1 MRILITSNVRWWNA
15 EAAYAAI
22 LAREL
27 LNAGHK
33 VWVLTLPNSLNETKL
48 RNWNLPIITDIPLSS
63 SNPWQLWRAY
73 QRLKSLIEE
82 QQIQIVNAHRSEGF
96 PLLVLLRQRLKS
108 FALIRTRGTTRPL
121 RDRWLNRRLHE
132 DWIESVIV
140 PAQVIASQLRQ
151 VLNLPPE
158 RLHVIYYPVNP
169 STIGVKGESEAQQS
183 RLECLDRLGI
193 PKHRRVI
200 GIVGRIRPVKGQRIL
215 LKIFVALRKRFP
227 DIVLLM
233 LYRDTNETEAE
244 WQGLLQDLVESN
256 LLQSVYLYGYREDV
270 LEIMRHTDIGVV
282 SSVDSEVICRV
293 AVEFFSV
300 GTPVVAFPTGALP
313 EIIQD
318 GVTGRIAKDKSAE
331 ALAEALEWMLES
343 PERIAEFGQHARQQ
357 SLERFDPNKLLEQ
370 TLSVYEQSWQ
380 HLQSQLV
387 TGEANVRP

>member
-15 EAAYAAI
+15 EAAYAAT

-48 RNWNLPIITDIPLSS
+48 RSWNLPIITDIPLSS
-63 SNPWQLWRAY
+63 SNPWQLWQAY
-73 QRLKSLIEE
+73 RRLQSLIEE

-121 RDRWLNRRLHE
+121 RDHWLNRKLHE

-151 VLNLPPE
+151 VLNLPSE
-158 RLHVIYYPVNP
+158 RLQVIYYPVNP
-169 STIGVKGESEAQQS
+169 GSIDSQGESEAQQS

-193 PKHRRVI
+193 PRHCRVV

-215 LKIFVALRKRFP
+215 LKSFATLRKRFP

-256 LLQSVYLYGYREDV
+256 LQQSVYLYGYREDV

-331 ALAEALEWMLES
+331 ALAEILEWMLES
-343 PERIAEFGQHARQQ
+343 PERIAEFGKNARQQ

>member
-15 EAAYAAI
+15 EAAYAAT

-63 SNPWQLWRAY
+63 SNPWRLWRAY
-73 QRLKSLIEE
+73 QRLQSLIEE

-96 PLLVLLRQRLKS
+96 PLLVLLRQQLKS

-121 RDRWLNRRLHE
+121 RDRWVNRKLHE
-132 DWIESVIV
+132 DWIEAVIV

-158 RLHVIYYPVNP
+158 RLQVIYYPAN
-169 STIGVKGESEAQQS
+169 SSLIDSQGESEAQQS

-193 PKHRRVI
+193 PEHCRVV

-215 LKIFVALRKRFP
+215 LKSFVALTKHFP
-227 DIVLLM
+227 DIVLLI

-244 WQGLLQDLVESN
+244 WQGLLQDLAESN
-256 LLQSVYLYGYREDV
+256 LQQNVYLYGYREDV

-313 EIIQD
+313 EIVQD

-331 ALAEALEWMLES
+331 ALAEILEWMLES
-343 PERIAEFGQHARQQ
+343 PECIAELGKNARQQ
-357 SLERFDPNKLLEQ
+357 SLERFDPNKLLQQ
-370 TLSVYEQSWQ
+370 TLSVYEKGWQ
-380 HLQSQLV
+380 RLQSQLV
-387 TGEANVRP
+387 TGETNVRP

>member
-15 EAAYAAI
+15 EAAYAAT

-63 SNPWQLWRAY
+63 SNPWQLWQAY
-73 QRLKSLIEE
+73 RRLQSLIEE

-96 PLLVLLRQRLKS
+96 PLLVLLRQQLKS

-121 RDRWLNRRLHE
+121 RDHWLNRKLHE

-151 VLNLPPE
+151 ILNLPSE
-158 RLHVIYYPVNP
+158 RLQVIYYPVNP
-169 STIGVKGESEAQQS
+169 SSIDSQGASEAQQS

-193 PKHRRVI
+193 PRHCRVI

-215 LKIFVALRKRFP
+215 LKSFATLRKRFP

-256 LLQSVYLYGYREDV
+256 LQQSVYLYGYREDV

-331 ALAEALEWMLES
+331 ALDEILEWMLES
-343 PERIAEFGQHARQQ
+343 PERIAEFGKNARQQ

>member
-15 EAAYAAI
+15 EAAYAAT

-48 RNWNLPIITDIPLSS
+48 RSWNLPIITDIPLSS
-63 SNPWQLWRAY
+63 SNPWQLWQAY
-73 QRLKSLIEE
+73 RRLQSLIEE
-82 QQIQIVNAHRSEGF
+82 QQIQVVNAHRSEGF

-121 RDRWLNRRLHE
+121 RDHWLNRKLHE

-151 VLNLPPE
+151 VLNLPSE
-158 RLHVIYYPVNP
+158 RLQVIYYPVNP
-169 STIGVKGESEAQQS
+169 GSIDSQGESEAQQS

-193 PKHRRVI
+193 PRQCRVI

-215 LKIFVALRKRFP
+215 LKSFATLRKRFP
-227 DIVLLM
+227 DTVLLM

-256 LLQSVYLYGYREDV
+256 LQQSVYLYGYREDV

-331 ALAEALEWMLES
+331 ALAEILEWMLES
-343 PERIAEFGQHARQQ
+343 PERISEFGKNARQQ

>member
-15 EAAYAAI
+15 EAAYAAT

-48 RNWNLPIITDIPLSS
+48 RSWNLPIITDIPLSS
-63 SNPWQLWRAY
+63 SNPWQLWQAY
-73 QRLKSLIEE
+73 RRLQSLIEE

-121 RDRWLNRRLHE
+121 RDHWLNRKLHE

-140 PAQVIASQLRQ
+140 PAQVIASQLRPI
-151 VLNLPPE
+151 LNLPSE
-158 RLHVIYYPVNP
+158 RLQVIYYPVNP
-169 STIGVKGESEAQQS
+169 SSIDSQGESEAQQS

-193 PKHRRVI
+193 PRHCRVI

-215 LKIFVALRKRFP
+215 LKSFATLRKRFP

-256 LLQSVYLYGYREDV
+256 LQQSVYLYGYREDV

-331 ALAEALEWMLES
+331 ALAEILEWMLES
-343 PERIAEFGQHARQQ
+343 PERIAEFGKNARQQ

>member
-15 EAAYAAI
+15 EAAYAAT

-48 RNWNLPIITDIPLSS
+48 RSWNLPIITDIPLSS
-63 SNPWQLWRAY
+63 SNPWQLWQAHR
-73 QRLKSLIEE
+73 RLQSLIEE
-82 QQIQIVNAHRSEGF
+82 QQIQVVNAHRSEGF

-121 RDRWLNRRLHE
+121 RDNWLNRKLHE

-151 VLNLPPE
+151 VLNLPSE
-158 RLHVIYYPVNP
+158 RLQVIYYPVNP
-169 STIGVKGESEAQQS
+169 SSIDSQGESEAQQS

-193 PKHRRVI
+193 PRQCRVI

-215 LKIFVALRKRFP
+215 LKSFATLRKRFP

-256 LLQSVYLYGYREDV
+256 LQQSVYLYGYREDV

-318 GVTGRIAKDKSAE
+318 GVTGRIAKDKSAA
-331 ALAEALEWMLES
+331 ALAEILEWMLES
-343 PERIAEFGQHARQQ
+343 PERIAGFGKNARQQ

>member
-15 EAAYAAI
+15 EAAYAAT

-27 LNAGHK
+27 LHAGHK

-48 RNWNLPIITDIPLSS
+48 RNWNLSIITDIPLSS

-132 DWIESVIV
+132 DWIESVVV

-193 PKHRRVI
+193 PKHCRVI

-215 LKIFVALRKRFP
+215 LKSFVALRKRFP

-343 PERIAEFGQHARQQ
+343 PERIAEFGQNARQQ

-380 HLQSQLV
+380 RLQSQLV

>member
-15 EAAYAAI
+15 EAAYAAT

-48 RNWNLPIITDIPLSS
+48 RSWNLPIITDIPLSS
-63 SNPWQLWRAY
+63 SNPWQLWQAY
-73 QRLKSLIEE
+73 RRLQSLIEE

-121 RDRWLNRRLHE
+121 RDHWLNRKLHE

-151 VLNLPPE
+151 VLNLPSE
-158 RLHVIYYPVNP
+158 RLQVIYYPVNP
-169 STIGVKGESEAQQS
+169 SSIDSQGESEAQQS

-193 PKHRRVI
+193 PRHCRVI

-215 LKIFVALRKRFP
+215 LKSFATLRKRFP

-256 LLQSVYLYGYREDV
+256 LQQSVYLYGYREDV

-331 ALAEALEWMLES
+331 ALAEILEWMLES
-343 PERIAEFGQHARQQ
+343 PERIAEFGKNARQQ

>member
-15 EAAYAAI
+15 EAAYAAA

-63 SNPWQLWRAY
+63 SNPWQLWWAY
-73 QRLKSLIEE
+73 RRLQSLIEE

-121 RDRWLNRRLHE
+121 RDHWLNRKLHE

-151 VLNLPPE
+151 VLNLPSE
-158 RLHVIYYPVNP
+158 RLQVIYYPVNP
-169 STIGVKGESEAQQS
+169 SSIDSQGESEAQQS

-193 PKHRRVI
+193 PRHCRVI

-215 LKIFVALRKRFP
+215 LKSFATLRKRFP

-256 LLQSVYLYGYREDV
+256 LQQSVYLYGYREDV

-318 GVTGRIAKDKSAE
+318 GVTGRIAKDKSAA
-331 ALAEALEWMLES
+331 ALAEILEWMLES
-343 PERIAEFGQHARQQ
+343 PERIAGFGKNARQQ

>member
-15 EAAYAAI
+15 EAAYAAT

-63 SNPWQLWRAY
+63 SNPWRLWRAY
-73 QRLKSLIEE
+73 QRLQSLIEE

-96 PLLVLLRQRLKS
+96 PLLVLLRQQLKS

-121 RDRWLNRRLHE
+121 RDHWVNRKLHE
-132 DWIESVIV
+132 DWIEAVIV

-158 RLHVIYYPVNP
+158 RLQVIYYPANP
-169 STIGVKGESEAQQS
+169 SPTDSQGEGEAQQS

-193 PKHRRVI
+193 PEHCRVV

-215 LKIFVALRKRFP
+215 LKSFVALRKHFP
-227 DIVLLM
+227 DIVLLI

-244 WQGLLQDLVESN
+244 WQGLLQDLAESN
-256 LLQSVYLYGYREDV
+256 LQQNVYLYGYREDV

-313 EIIQD
+313 EIVQD

-331 ALAEALEWMLES
+331 ALAEILEWMLES
-343 PERIAEFGQHARQQ
+343 PECIAELGKNARQQ
-357 SLERFDPNKLLEQ
+357 SLERFDPNKLLQQ
-370 TLSVYEQSWQ
+370 TLSVYEKGWQ
-380 HLQSQLV
+380 RLQSQLV
-387 TGEANVRP
+387 TGETNVRP

>member
-121 RDRWLNRRLHE
+121 RDHWLNRWLHE

-193 PKHRRVI
+193 PKHCRVI

-215 LKIFVALRKRFP
+215 LKSFVALRKRFP

-331 ALAEALEWMLES
+331 ALAEILEWMLES
-343 PERIAEFGQHARQQ
+343 PERIAEFGQNARQQ
-357 SLERFDPNKLLEQ
+357 SLERFDPNRLLEQ

-380 HLQSQLV
+380 RLQSQLV

>member
-15 EAAYAAI
+15 EAAYAAT

-48 RNWNLPIITDIPLSS
+48 RSWNLPIITDIPLSS
-63 SNPWQLWRAY
+63 SNPWQLWQAY
-73 QRLKSLIEE
+73 RRLQSLIEE
-82 QQIQIVNAHRSEGF
+82 QQIQVVNAHRSEGF

-121 RDRWLNRRLHE
+121 RDHWLNRKLHE

-151 VLNLPPE
+151 VLNLPSE
-158 RLHVIYYPVNP
+158 RLQVIYYPVNP
-169 STIGVKGESEAQQS
+169 SSIDSQGESEAQQS

-193 PKHRRVI
+193 PRQCRVI

-215 LKIFVALRKRFP
+215 LKSFATLRKRFP
-227 DIVLLM
+227 DTVLLM

-256 LLQSVYLYGYREDV
+256 LQQSVYLYGYREDV

-300 GTPVVAFPTGALP
+300 GKPVIAFPTGALP

-331 ALAEALEWMLES
+331 ALAEILEWMLES
-343 PERIAEFGQHARQQ
+343 PERISEFGKNARQQ

>member
-121 RDRWLNRRLHE
+121 RDHWLNRRLHE

-158 RLHVIYYPVNP
+158 RLHVIYYPVNL

-193 PKHRRVI
+193 PKHCRVI

-215 LKIFVALRKRFP
+215 LKSFVALRKRFP

-343 PERIAEFGQHARQQ
+343 PERIAEFGQNARQQ

>member
-15 EAAYAAI
+15 EAAYAAT

-63 SNPWQLWRAY
+63 SNPWQLWQAY
-73 QRLKSLIEE
+73 RRLQSLIEE

-121 RDRWLNRRLHE
+121 RDHWLNRKLHE
-132 DWIESVIV
+132 NWIESVIV

-151 VLNLPPE
+151 VLNLPSE
-158 RLHVIYYPVNP
+158 RLQVIYYPVNP
-169 STIGVKGESEAQQS
+169 SSIDSQGESEAQQS
-183 RLECLDRLGI
+183 RLECLGRLGI
-193 PKHRRVI
+193 PRQCRVI

-215 LKIFVALRKRFP
+215 LKSFATLRKRFP

-256 LLQSVYLYGYREDV
+256 LQQSVYLYGYREDV

-300 GTPVVAFPTGALP
+300 GTPVIAFPTGALP

-331 ALAEALEWMLES
+331 ALAEILEWMLES
-343 PERIAEFGQHARQQ
+343 PERIAEFGKNARQQ

>member
-15 EAAYAAI
+15 EAAYAAT

-48 RNWNLPIITDIPLSS
+48 RSWNLPIITDIPLSS
-63 SNPWQLWRAY
+63 SNPWQLWQAY
-73 QRLKSLIEE
+73 RRLQSLIEE

-121 RDRWLNRRLHE
+121 RDHWLNRKLHE

-151 VLNLPPE
+151 VLNLPSE
-158 RLHVIYYPVNP
+158 RLQVIYYPVNP
-169 STIGVKGESEAQQS
+169 SSIDSQGESEAQQS

-193 PKHRRVI
+193 PRQCRVI

-215 LKIFVALRKRFP
+215 LKSFATLRKRFP

-256 LLQSVYLYGYREDV
+256 LQQSVYLYGYREDV

-300 GTPVVAFPTGALP
+300 GTPVIAFPTGALP

-331 ALAEALEWMLES
+331 ALDEILEWMLES
-343 PERIAEFGQHARQQ
+343 PERIAEFGKNARQQ

>member
-15 EAAYAAI
+15 EAAYAAT

-48 RNWNLPIITDIPLSS
+48 RSWNLPIITDIPLSS
-63 SNPWQLWRAY
+63 SNPWQLWQAY
-73 QRLKSLIEE
+73 RRLQSLIEE
-82 QQIQIVNAHRSEGF
+82 QQIQVVNAHRSEGF

-121 RDRWLNRRLHE
+121 RDHWLNRKLHE

-151 VLNLPPE
+151 ILNLPSE
-158 RLHVIYYPVNP
+158 RLQVIYYPVNP
-169 STIGVKGESEAQQS
+169 SSIDSQGESEAQQS

-193 PKHRRVI
+193 PRQCRVI

-215 LKIFVALRKRFP
+215 LKSFATLRKRFP
-227 DIVLLM
+227 DTVLLM

-256 LLQSVYLYGYREDV
+256 LQQSVYLYGYREDV

-300 GTPVVAFPTGALP
+300 GKPVIAFPTGALP

-331 ALAEALEWMLES
+331 ALAEILEWMLES
-343 PERIAEFGQHARQQ
+343 PERISEFGKNARQQ

>member
-15 EAAYAAI
+15 EAAYAAT

-63 SNPWQLWRAY
+63 SNPWQLWQAY
-73 QRLKSLIEE
+73 RRLQSLIEE
-82 QQIQIVNAHRSEGF
+82 QQIQVVNAHRSEGF

-121 RDRWLNRRLHE
+121 RDHWLNRKLHE

-151 VLNLPPE
+151 ILNLPSE
-158 RLHVIYYPVNP
+158 RLQVIYYPVNP
-169 STIGVKGESEAQQS
+169 SSIDSQGESEAQQS

-193 PKHRRVI
+193 PRHCRVI

-215 LKIFVALRKRFP
+215 LKSFATLRKRFP

-256 LLQSVYLYGYREDV
+256 LQQSVYLYGYREDV

-331 ALAEALEWMLES
+331 ALAEILEWMLES
-343 PERIAEFGQHARQQ
+343 PERIAGFGKNARQQ

>member
-121 RDRWLNRRLHE
+121 RDHWLNRWLHE
-132 DWIESVIV
+132 DWTESVIV

-169 STIGVKGESEAQQS
+169 STIGVRGESEAQQS

-193 PKHRRVI
+193 PKHCRVI

-215 LKIFVALRKRFP
+215 LKSFVALRKRFP

-331 ALAEALEWMLES
+331 ALAETLEWMLES
-343 PERIAEFGQHARQQ
+343 PERIAEFGQNARQQ

-380 HLQSQLV
+380 RLQSQLV

>member
-15 EAAYAAI
+15 EAAYAAT

-48 RNWNLPIITDIPLSS
+48 RSWNLPIITDIPLSS
-63 SNPWQLWRAY
+63 SNPWQLWQAY
-73 QRLKSLIEE
+73 RRLQSLIEE

-121 RDRWLNRRLHE
+121 RDHWLNRKLHE

-151 VLNLPPE
+151 VLNLPSE
-158 RLHVIYYPVNP
+158 RLQVIYYPVNP
-169 STIGVKGESEAQQS
+169 SSIDSQGESEAQQS

-193 PKHRRVI
+193 PRHCRVI

-215 LKIFVALRKRFP
+215 LKSFATLRKRFP

-256 LLQSVYLYGYREDV
+256 LQQSVYLYGYREDV

-331 ALAEALEWMLES
+331 ALAEILEWMLES
-343 PERIAEFGQHARQQ
+343 PERIAEFSKNARQQ

>member
-121 RDRWLNRRLHE
+121 RDHWLNRWLHE

-233 LYRDTNETEAE
+233 LYRDTSETEAE

-331 ALAEALEWMLES
+331 ALAETLEWMLES
-343 PERIAEFGQHARQQ
+343 PERIAEFGQNARQQ

>member
-96 PLLVLLRQRLKS
+96 PLLVLLRQQLKS
-108 FALIRTRGTTRPL
+108 FSLIRTRGTTRPL
-121 RDRWLNRRLHE
+121 RDHWLNRRLHE

-193 PKHRRVI
+193 PKHCRVI

-215 LKIFVALRKRFP
+215 LKSFVALRKRFP

-233 LYRDTNETEAE
+233 LYRDTNETETE

-343 PERIAEFGQHARQQ
+343 PERIAEFGQNARQQ

-380 HLQSQLV
+380 RLQSQLV

>member
-15 EAAYAAI
+15 EAAYAAT

-63 SNPWQLWRAY
+63 SNPWQLWQAY
-73 QRLKSLIEE
+73 RRLQSLIEE
-82 QQIQIVNAHRSEGF
+82 RQIQIVNAHRSEGF

-121 RDRWLNRRLHE
+121 RDHWLNRKLHE

-151 VLNLPPE
+151 VLNLPSE
-158 RLHVIYYPVNP
+158 RLQVIYYPVNP
-169 STIGVKGESEAQQS
+169 SSIDSQGESEAQQS

-193 PKHRRVI
+193 PRHCRVI

-215 LKIFVALRKRFP
+215 LKSFATLRKRFP

-256 LLQSVYLYGYREDV
+256 LQQSVYLYGYREDV

-318 GVTGRIAKDKSAE
+318 GVTGQIAKDKSAE
-331 ALAEALEWMLES
+331 ALAEILEWMLES
-343 PERIAEFGQHARQQ
+343 PERIAEFGKNARQQ

>member
-121 RDRWLNRRLHE
+121 RDHWLNRRLHE

-193 PKHRRVI
+193 PKHCRVI

-215 LKIFVALRKRFP
+215 LKSFVALRKRFP

-256 LLQSVYLYGYREDV
+256 LLQSVYLYGYRDDV

-318 GVTGRIAKDKSAE
+318 GFTGRIAKDKSAE

>member
-15 EAAYAAI
+15 EAAYAAT

-48 RNWNLPIITDIPLSS
+48 RSWNLPIITDIPLSS
-63 SNPWQLWRAY
+63 SNPWQLWQAY
-73 QRLKSLIEE
+73 RRLQSLIEE
-82 QQIQIVNAHRSEGF
+82 QQIQVVNAHRSEGF

-121 RDRWLNRRLHE
+121 RDHWLNRKLHE

-151 VLNLPPE
+151 VLNLPSE
-158 RLHVIYYPVNP
+158 RLQVIYYPVNP
-169 STIGVKGESEAQQS
+169 SSIDSQGESEAQQS

-193 PKHRRVI
+193 PRHCRVI

-215 LKIFVALRKRFP
+215 LKSFATLRKRFP

-256 LLQSVYLYGYREDV
+256 LQQSVYLYGYREDV

-318 GVTGRIAKDKSAE
+318 GVTGRIAKDKSAA
-331 ALAEALEWMLES
+331 ALAEILEWMLES
-343 PERIAEFGQHARQQ
+343 PERIAGFGKNARQQ

>member
-15 EAAYAAI
+15 EAAYAAT

-63 SNPWQLWRAY
+63 SNPWRLWRAY
-73 QRLKSLIEE
+73 QRLQSLIEE

-96 PLLVLLRQRLKS
+96 PLLVLLRQQLKS

-121 RDRWLNRRLHE
+121 RDHWVNRKLHE
-132 DWIESVIV
+132 DWIEAVIV

-158 RLHVIYYPVNP
+158 RLQVIYYPAN
-169 STIGVKGESEAQQS
+169 SSLIDSQGESEAQQS

-193 PKHRRVI
+193 PEHCRVI

-215 LKIFVALRKRFP
+215 LKSFVALRKHFP
-227 DIVLLM
+227 DIVLLI

-244 WQGLLQDLVESN
+244 WQGLLQDLAESN
-256 LLQSVYLYGYREDV
+256 LQQNVYLYGYREDV
-270 LEIMRHTDIGVV
+270 LEIMRHTDIGAV

-313 EIIQD
+313 EIVQD

-331 ALAEALEWMLES
+331 ALAEILEWMLES
-343 PERIAEFGQHARQQ
+343 PECIAELGKNARQQ
-357 SLERFDPNKLLEQ
+357 SLERFDPNKLLQQ
-370 TLSVYEQSWQ
+370 TLSVYEKGWQ
-380 HLQSQLV
+380 RLQSQLV
-387 TGEANVRP
+387 TGETNVRP

>member
-121 RDRWLNRRLHE
+121 RDHWLNRRLHE

-140 PAQVIASQLRQ
+140 PAQIIASQLRQ

-183 RLECLDRLGI
+183 RSECLDRLGI
-193 PKHRRVI
+193 PKHCRVI

-215 LKIFVALRKRFP
+215 LKSFVALRKRFP

-233 LYRDTNETEAE
+233 LYRDTNETETE

-343 PERIAEFGQHARQQ
+343 LERIAEFGQNARQQ
-357 SLERFDPNKLLEQ
+357 SLERFDPNKFLEQ
-370 TLSVYEQSWQ
+370 ADV
-380 HLQSQLV
+380 HL
-387 TGEANVRP
+387 

>member
-15 EAAYAAI
+15 EAAYAAT

-63 SNPWQLWRAY
+63 SNPWQLWQAY
-73 QRLKSLIEE
+73 RRLQSLIEE

-121 RDRWLNRRLHE
+121 RDHWLNRKLHE

-151 VLNLPPE
+151 VLNLPSE
-158 RLHVIYYPVNP
+158 RLQVIYYPVNP
-169 STIGVKGESEAQQS
+169 SSIDSQGASEAQQS

-193 PKHRRVI
+193 PRHCRVI

-215 LKIFVALRKRFP
+215 LKSFATLRKRFP

-256 LLQSVYLYGYREDV
+256 LQQSVYLYGYREDV

-331 ALAEALEWMLES
+331 ALAEILEWMLES
-343 PERIAEFGQHARQQ
+343 PERIAEFGKNARQQ

>member
-15 EAAYAAI
+15 EAAYAAT

-27 LNAGHK
+27 LHAGHK

-63 SNPWQLWRAY
+63 SNPWRLWRAY

-121 RDRWLNRRLHE
+121 RDHWLNRRLHE

-151 VLNLPPE
+151 VLNLPSE
-158 RLHVIYYPVNP
+158 RLQVIYYPVNP
-169 STIGVKGESEAQQS
+169 SSIDSQGESEAQQS

-193 PKHRRVI
+193 PRHCRVI

-215 LKIFVALRKRFP
+215 LKSFATLRKRFP

-256 LLQSVYLYGYREDV
+256 LQQSVYLYGYREDV

-331 ALAEALEWMLES
+331 ALAEILEWMLES
-343 PERIAEFGQHARQQ
+343 PERIAEFGKNARQQ

>member
-33 VWVLTLPNSLNETKL
+33 VWVLTRPNSLNETKL

-73 QRLKSLIEE
+73 RRLQSLIEE

-121 RDRWLNRRLHE
+121 RDHWLNRKLHE

-151 VLNLPPE
+151 ILNLPSE
-158 RLHVIYYPVNP
+158 RLQVIYYPVNP
-169 STIGVKGESEAQQS
+169 SSIDSQGESEAQQS

-193 PKHRRVI
+193 PRQCRVI

-215 LKIFVALRKRFP
+215 LKSFATLRKRFP

-256 LLQSVYLYGYREDV
+256 LQQSVYLYGYREDV

-300 GTPVVAFPTGALP
+300 GKPVIAFPTGALP

-331 ALAEALEWMLES
+331 ALAEILEWMLES
-343 PERIAEFGQHARQQ
+343 PERISEFGKNARQQ

>member
-15 EAAYAAI
+15 EAAYAAT

-63 SNPWQLWRAY
+63 SNPWRLWRAY
-73 QRLKSLIEE
+73 QRLQSLIEE

-96 PLLVLLRQRLKS
+96 PLLVLLRQQLKS
-108 FALIRTRGTTRPL
+108 FVLIRTRGTTRPL
-121 RDRWLNRRLHE
+121 RDHWVNRKLHE
-132 DWIESVIV
+132 DWIEAVIV

-158 RLHVIYYPVNP
+158 RLQVIYYPANL
-169 STIGVKGESEAQQS
+169 SLIDSQGESEAQQS
-183 RLECLDRLGI
+183 RLECFDRLGI
-193 PKHRRVI
+193 PEHCRVI

-215 LKIFVALRKRFP
+215 LKSFVALRKHFP

-244 WQGLLQDLVESN
+244 WQGLLQDLAESN
-256 LLQSVYLYGYREDV
+256 LQQNVYLYGYREDV

-313 EIIQD
+313 EIIWD

-331 ALAEALEWMLES
+331 ALAEILEWMLES
-343 PERIAEFGQHARQQ
+343 PECIAELGKNARQQ
-357 SLERFDPNKLLEQ
+357 SLERFDPNKLLQQ
-370 TLSVYEQSWQ
+370 TLSVYKKGWQ
-380 HLQSQLV
+380 RLQSQLV
-387 TGEANVRP
+387 TGETNVRP

>member
-121 RDRWLNRRLHE
+121 RDHWLNRWLHE

-140 PAQVIASQLRQ
+140 PAQVIVSQLRQ

-233 LYRDTNETEAE
+233 LYRDTSETEAE

-256 LLQSVYLYGYREDV
+256 LQQSVYLYGYREDV
-270 LEIMRHTDIGVV
+270 QEIMRHIDIGVV
-282 SSVDSEVICRV
+282 SSIDSEVICRV

-318 GVTGRIAKDKSAE
+318 GFTGRIAKDKSAE

-343 PERIAEFGQHARQQ
+343 PERIAEFGQNARQQ

>member
-15 EAAYAAI
+15 EAAYAAT

-63 SNPWQLWRAY
+63 SNPWQLWQAY
-73 QRLKSLIEE
+73 RRLQSLIEE
-82 QQIQIVNAHRSEGF
+82 QQIQVVNAHRSEGF

-121 RDRWLNRRLHE
+121 RDHWLNRKLHE

-151 VLNLPPE
+151 VLNLPSE
-158 RLHVIYYPVNP
+158 RLQVIYYPVNP
-169 STIGVKGESEAQQS
+169 SSIDSQGESEAQQS

-193 PKHRRVI
+193 PRHCRVI

-215 LKIFVALRKRFP
+215 LKSFATLRKRFP

-256 LLQSVYLYGYREDV
+256 LQQSVYLYGYREDV

-318 GVTGRIAKDKSAE
+318 GVTGRIAKDKSAA
-331 ALAEALEWMLES
+331 ALAEILEWMLES
-343 PERIAEFGQHARQQ
+343 PERIAGFGKNARQQ

>member
-193 PKHRRVI
+193 PKHCRVI

-215 LKIFVALRKRFP
+215 LKSFVALRKRFP

-256 LLQSVYLYGYREDV
+256 LLQSVYLYGYRGDV

-331 ALAEALEWMLES
+331 ALAEILEWMLES
-343 PERIAEFGQHARQQ
+343 PERIAEFGKNARQQ

>member
-15 EAAYAAI
+15 EAAYAAT

-48 RNWNLPIITDIPLSS
+48 RSWNLPIITDIPLSS

-121 RDRWLNRRLHE
+121 RDHWLNRKLHE

-151 VLNLPPE
+151 VLNLPSE
-158 RLHVIYYPVNP
+158 RLQVIYYPVNP
-169 STIGVKGESEAQQS
+169 STIDSQGEREAQQS

-193 PKHRRVI
+193 PRHCRVI

-215 LKIFVALRKRFP
+215 LKSFATLRKRFP

-256 LLQSVYLYGYREDV
+256 LQQSVYLYGYREDV

-343 PERIAEFGQHARQQ
+343 PERIAEFGQNARQQ

>member
-121 RDRWLNRRLHE
+121 RDHWLNRRLHE

-169 STIGVKGESEAQQS
+169 ITIGVKGESETQQS

-193 PKHRRVI
+193 PKHCRVI

-215 LKIFVALRKRFP
+215 LKSFVALRKRFP

-343 PERIAEFGQHARQQ
+343 PERIAEFGQNARQQ

-380 HLQSQLV
+380 HLQFQLV

>member
-15 EAAYAAI
+15 EAAYAAT

-27 LNAGHK
+27 LHAGHK

-63 SNPWQLWRAY
+63 SNPWRLWRAY

-121 RDRWLNRRLHE
+121 RDHWLNRRIHE

-140 PAQVIASQLRQ
+140 PAQVIVSQLRQ

-193 PKHRRVI
+193 PKHCRI
-200 GIVGRIRPVKGQRIL
+200 ISIVGRIRPVKGQRIL
-215 LKIFVALRKRFP
+215 LKSFVALRKRFP

-256 LLQSVYLYGYREDV
+256 LQQSVYLYGYREDV
-270 LEIMRHTDIGVV
+270 QEIMRHIDIGVV
-282 SSVDSEVICRV
+282 SSIDSEVIFRV

-318 GVTGRIAKDKSAE
+318 GFTGRIAKDKSAE
-331 ALAEALEWMLES
+331 ALAEILEWMLES
-343 PERIAEFGQHARQQ
+343 PERIAEFGQNARQQ

>member
-108 FALIRTRGTTRPL
+108 FALIRTRGTTRLL
-121 RDRWLNRRLHE
+121 RDHWLNRRLHE

-193 PKHRRVI
+193 PKHCRVI

-215 LKIFVALRKRFP
+215 LKSFVALRKRFP

-343 PERIAEFGQHARQQ
+343 PERIAEFGQNAHQQ
-357 SLERFDPNKLLEQ
+357 SLERFDPNKLIEQ

-380 HLQSQLV
+380 RLQSQLV

>member
-63 SNPWQLWRAY
+63 SNPWQLWQAY
-73 QRLKSLIEE
+73 RRLQSLIEE

-121 RDRWLNRRLHE
+121 RDHWLNRRLHE

-193 PKHRRVI
+193 PKHCRVI

-215 LKIFVALRKRFP
+215 LKSFVALRKRFP

-300 GTPVVAFPTGALP
+300 GTPVVASPTGALP

-343 PERIAEFGQHARQQ
+343 PERIAEFGQNARQQ

>member
-1 MRILITSNVRWWNA
+1 
-15 EAAYAAI
+15 AI

-121 RDRWLNRRLHE
+121 RDHWLNRRLHE

-193 PKHRRVI
+193 PKHCRVI

-215 LKIFVALRKRFP
+215 LKSFVALRKRFP

-343 PERIAEFGQHARQQ
+343 PERIAEFGQNARQQ